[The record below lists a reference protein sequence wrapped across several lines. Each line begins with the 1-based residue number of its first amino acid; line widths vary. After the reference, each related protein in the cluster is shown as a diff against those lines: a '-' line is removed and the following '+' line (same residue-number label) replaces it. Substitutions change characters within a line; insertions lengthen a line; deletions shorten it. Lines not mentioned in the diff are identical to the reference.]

1 MSFGEAI
8 NKPNKHRKEDW
19 QIDMNAIET
28 VGQDVV
34 EAERQI
40 LASIAKHAL
49 KVVNNGVL
57 GQIDINQVL
66 RFDELVGW
74 LGVCG
79 ELDECLSQ
87 CANRFD

>member
-1 MSFGEAI
+1 
-8 NKPNKHRKEDW
+8 
-19 QIDMNAIET
+19 MNAIET

-40 LASIAKHAL
+40 LAPIAKDVL
-49 KVVNNGVL
+49 KVVNNRVL

-74 LGVCG
+74 LRVRG
-79 ELDECLSQ
+79 EFDECLS
-87 CANRFD
+87 